1 MITLNTVYSNLQC
14 PVKGGLPVIYES
26 NGRNHLL
33 LFPQIPDIM
42 TDRNAE
48 PAVASTCGA
57 PLATPELS
65 TQCTSVLSDD
75 RQIEIE
81 AFFDIVSMS
90 TCTEAYIFWGI
101 LCRAKVNI
109 SICCSRLLNHSR
121 KTTSSWEIDGH
132 QIFILKNHSNIYQES
147 LHCFLF
153 FCHINI
159 FLFLQLR
166 QPVPSS

>member
-48 PAVASTCGA
+48 PAVASTCRA

-90 TCTEAYIFWGI
+90 TCTEACIFWGI

-121 KTTSSWEIDGH
+121 KTTFSWENLTG
-132 QIFILKNHSNIYQES
+132 FIKRFKFFISSASNRLSAGSHRIP
-147 LHCFLF
+147 
-153 FCHINI
+153 INSMDEI
-159 FLFLQLR
+159 SFI
-166 QPVPSS
+166 V